1 MTAEPRVVLDACVLI
16 PQYLRDTLLS
26 IAWRGLYS
34 PYWSK
39 LILEETTKA
48 QLFVGWVSALRNIIG
63 RWVSCFNPTYVH
75 LIFNSTHLLNITS
88 IKALNLV
95 ETMKA
100 AFPEAMIE
108 VPSGLIELMTNDLK
122 DRHVLA
128 TAVMAKANLILTNNF
143 PDFSLSALETWGIK
157 AQSPDTFLSHLFDE
171 YPEEIKFS
179 LNRQVKKYKNPQKT
193 LAELLEFL
201 DKKAN
206 LSNFCQKITK
216 IL

>member
-39 LILEETTKA
+39 LILEETT
-48 QLFVGWVSALRNIIG
+48 RN
-63 RWVSCFNPTYVH
+63 
-75 LIFNSTHLLNITS
+75 LINRYNITS

-100 AFPEAMIE
+100 AFPEAMVE

-128 TAVMAKANLILTNNF
+128 TAVMAKANLILTNNIT
-143 PDFSLSALETWGIK
+143 DFSLSALETWGIK

-179 LNRQVKKYKNPQKT
+179 LNRQVKKYKNPQKS

>member
-26 IAWRGLYS
+26 IAWQGLYS

-39 LILEETTKA
+39 LILEETT
-48 QLFVGWVSALRNIIG
+48 RN
-63 RWVSCFNPTYVH
+63 
-75 LIFNSTHLLNITS
+75 LINRYNITS

-100 AFPEAMIE
+100 AFPEAMVE

-128 TAVMAKANLILTNNF
+128 TAVMAKANLILTNNLT
-143 PDFSLSALETWGIK
+143 DFSLSALETWGIK
-157 AQSPDTFLSHLFDE
+157 AQSPDTFLSNLFDE

-179 LNRQVKKYKNPQKT
+179 LNRQVEKYKNPQKS

>member
-26 IAWRGLYS
+26 IAWQGLYS

-39 LILEETTKA
+39 LILEETT
-48 QLFVGWVSALRNIIG
+48 RN
-63 RWVSCFNPTYVH
+63 
-75 LIFNSTHLLNITS
+75 LINRYDITS

-100 AFPEAMIE
+100 AFPEAMVE

-128 TAVMAKANLILTNNF
+128 TAVMAKANLILTNNIT
-143 PDFSLSALETWGIK
+143 DFSLSALEIWGIK
-157 AQSPDTFLSHLFDE
+157 AQSPDTFLSNLFDE

-179 LNRQVKKYKNPQKT
+179 LNGQVKKYKNPQKS

-201 DKKAN
+201 ALSDRKMNQAETQGIGTSLN
-206 LSNFCQKITK
+206 LR
-216 IL
+216 

>member
-1 MTAEPRVVLDACVLI
+1 MLP
-16 PQYLRDTLLS
+16 
-26 IAWRGLYS
+26 LYS

-39 LILEETTKA
+39 LMLEETT
-48 QLFVGWVSALRNIIG
+48 RN
-63 RWVSCFNPTYVH
+63 
-75 LIFNSTHLLNITS
+75 LINRYNITS

-108 VPSGLIELMTNDLK
+108 VPSGLIELMT
-122 DRHVLA
+122 
-128 TAVMAKANLILTNNF
+128 AVMAKANLILTNNL

-179 LNRQVKKYKNPQKT
+179 LNRQVEKYKNPQKS

>member
-39 LILEETTKA
+39 LILEETT
-48 QLFVGWVSALRNIIG
+48 RN
-63 RWVSCFNPTYVH
+63 
-75 LIFNSTHLLNITS
+75 LINRYNITS

-100 AFPEAMIE
+100 AFPEAMVE
-108 VPSGLIELMTNDLK
+108 VPYGLIELMTNDLK

-128 TAVMAKANLILTNNF
+128 TAVMAKANLILTNNL

-179 LNRQVKKYKNPQKT
+179 LNRQVEKYKNPQKS

-206 LSNFCQKITK
+206 LSNFCQKLLQCKCTSYLNMATEGIAYSRD
-216 IL
+216 